1 MQPVE
6 LPVKADAPESGI
18 TSSPEGA
25 AVEIFLPG
33 FAVME
38 PSVPIV
44 ATASPFM
51 KTVCVSR
58 QWVGVASSVV
68 GT

>member
-1 MQPVE
+1 MQPAE
-6 LPVKADAPESGI
+6 LPENADAPESGI
-18 TSSPEGA
+18 TASPEGA
-25 AVEIFLPG
+25 VVEMSLPG